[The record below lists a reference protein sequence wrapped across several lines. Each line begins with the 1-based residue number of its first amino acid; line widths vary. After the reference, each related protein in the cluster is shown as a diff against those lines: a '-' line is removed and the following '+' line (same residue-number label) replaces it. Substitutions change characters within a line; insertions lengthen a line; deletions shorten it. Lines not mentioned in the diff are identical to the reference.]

1 MSFRHVAAW
10 VVVALGFVA
19 AAAGQAPPLPER
31 GVAAHRGASTTH
43 PENTIPAIEEA
54 VRLGARQIEI
64 DVRLTSDGRLVL
76 LHDATLDRTTDV
88 AQVFP
93 ARDTREVAAYTF
105 DEVRRLDAGGWKGAR
120 FAGLKIP
127 TLEEAL
133 AVIPRDR
140 WVNLDVKGER
150 ELGAATAR
158 EVLRLGRERECFL
171 SLRGAAREGALEVAQ
186 GRLLLNNMERQST
199 SSEYVDRTIEGGFDF
214 IQFLH
219 DPFPSDEDI
228 ARLKDAGVR
237 INYCCSNDPEEIR
250 RWFEAGIEFP
260 LVDDVAA
267 GVDAVRH
274 AGVP

>member
-1 MSFRHVAAW
+1 MSFRLAA
-10 VVVALGFVA
+10 ALCVPALCVIA
-19 AAAGQAPPLPER
+19 AAAGQGPPLPDR
-31 GVAAHRGASTTH
+31 GIAAHRGASTTH

-54 VRLGARQIEI
+54 VRLGAQQIEI
-64 DVRLTSDGRLVL
+64 DVRLTADRRLVL
-76 LHDATLDRTTDV
+76 LHDATLDRTTNV

-93 ARDTREVAAYTF
+93 ARETRDVADYTF
-105 DEVRRLDAGGWKGAR
+105 DEVRRLDAGGWKNAR

-171 SLRGAAREGALEVAQ
+171 SLRGAARDGAIEVAQ

-199 SSEYVDRTIEGGFDF
+199 SSEYVDRTIEGDFDF
-214 IQFLH
+214 IQFLR
-219 DPFPSDEDI
+219 DPFPSADDVT
-228 ARLKDAGVR
+228 RLKNAGVR
-237 INYCCSNDPEEIR
+237 INYCCSNDPVQIR

-260 LVDDVAA
+260 LVDDVALGMEAARQA
-267 GVDAVRH
+267 GVQ
-274 AGVP
+274 